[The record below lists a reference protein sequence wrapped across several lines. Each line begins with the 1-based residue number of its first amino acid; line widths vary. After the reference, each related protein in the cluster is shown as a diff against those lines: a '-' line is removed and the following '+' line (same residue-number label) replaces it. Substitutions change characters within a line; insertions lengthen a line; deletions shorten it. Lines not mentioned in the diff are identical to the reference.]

1 MKNKN
6 LFLNHTILLSLHCI
20 ILLFIS
26 CGEKAEVSN
35 VIPEATENN
44 FVIDKIK
51 ELTKNQILVCAHRAY
66 HKFVPENS
74 LASIKQA
81 IDAKI
86 DIIEIDVNT
95 TKDGILVLM
104 HDNEIDR
111 TTNGKG
117 YISNYT
123 YAELQQFS
131 LTFNGEVTNHKIPT
145 LNQVL
150 SLAKDKIILNL
161 DIKRVDVSKLHQ
173 QLKIYKMQNAVF
185 SYIWDKRKIEKILNI
200 DSTYAVLPEVSN
212 RTEMEYYLENV
223 ASKLQHFN
231 EKSYTSENMSWAKE
245 NDILVFM
252 NILWKPDEE
261 FIQNN
266 TKKVDAILALHPAI
280 IQTDHPKKVLAYL
293 KSKNL
298 HQ

>member
-1 MKNKN
+1 MRQASTRLLFYFAILFIFSCSEKTVHSDTTNPYIVRDNVISKIKN
-6 LFLNHTILLSLHCI
+6 LSQ
-20 ILLFIS
+20 
-26 CGEKAEVSN
+26 
-35 VIPEATENN
+35 
-44 FVIDKIK
+44 
-51 ELTKNQILVCAHRAY
+51 NQILVCAHRAY

-81 IDAKI
+81 IEAKI
-86 DIIEIDVNT
+86 DIIEVDVNT

-131 LTFNGEVTNHKIPT
+131 LTFNGEITNHKIPT

-150 SLAKDKIILNL
+150 SLSKDKIILNL

-173 QLKIYKMQNAVF
+173 QLKVYQMQNAVF
-185 SYIWDKRKIEKILNI
+185 SYIWDKRKIEKILAI
-200 DSTYAVLPEVSN
+200 DSSYAVLPEVSN
-212 RTEMEYYLENV
+212 ITEMEYYLENV
-223 ASKLQHFN
+223 ASKLQHLN
-231 EKSYTSENMSWAKE
+231 EKSFTSENMSWAKE

-280 IQTDHPKKVLAYL
+280 IQTDHPKKVLTYL

-298 HQ
+298 HN

>member
-1 MKNKN
+1 MRKASTRLLFYFAVLFIFSCSEKTVHSDTTDPDIVRNNVISKIKN
-6 LFLNHTILLSLHCI
+6 LS
-20 ILLFIS
+20 
-26 CGEKAEVSN
+26 
-35 VIPEATENN
+35 
-44 FVIDKIK
+44 
-51 ELTKNQILVCAHRAY
+51 KNQILVCAHRAY

-81 IDAKI
+81 IEAKI
-86 DIIEIDVNT
+86 DIIEVDVNT

-131 LTFNGEVTNHKIPT
+131 LTFNGEITNHKIPT

-150 SLAKDKIILNL
+150 SLSKDKIILNL

-173 QLKIYKMQNAVF
+173 QLKVYQMQNAVF
-185 SYIWDKRKIEKILNI
+185 SYIWDKRKIDKILAI
-200 DSTYAVLPEVSN
+200 DSSYAVLPEVSN

-223 ASKLQHFN
+223 ASKLQHLN

-280 IQTDHPKKVLAYL
+280 IQTDHPKKVLTYL

-298 HQ
+298 HN

>member
-1 MKNKN
+1 MIKKIKQKKY
-6 LFLNHTILLSLHCI
+6 HI
-20 ILLFIS
+20 ILLAFLSLFYYSCSEKEAVKNNTTNEIIS
-26 CGEKAEVSN
+26 KNVVSKIAELSK
-35 VIPEATENN
+35 
-44 FVIDKIK
+44 D
-51 ELTKNQILVCAHRAY
+51 QILVCAHRAY

-74 LASIKQA
+74 LASIQQA
-81 IDAKI
+81 IDTKI
-86 DIIEIDVNT
+86 DIVEVDVNT

-131 LTFNGEVTNHKIPT
+131 LTFNGEITNHKIPT

-150 SLAKDKIILNL
+150 SLSKDKIILNL

-173 QLKIYKMQNAVF
+173 QLKVYQMQNAVF
-185 SYIWDKRKIEKILNI
+185 SYIWDKRKIEKILAI
-200 DSTYAVLPEVSN
+200 DSSYAVLPEVSN

-223 ASKLQHFN
+223 ASKLQHLN
-231 EKSYTSENMSWAKE
+231 EKSFTSENMSWAKE

-280 IQTDHPKKVLAYL
+280 IQTDHPKKVLTYL

-298 HQ
+298 HN